1 MAVKLELY
9 RVFKEVAE
17 TGNIS
22 AAAKNLYIS
31 QSAVSQSIKQLETA
45 LQARL
50 FARSPRGVTLTGE
63 GQMLY
68 QYVRNALGLLA
79 TGEDKLSQA
88 QQLLL
93 GTLTIGASDT
103 VTGQFLTPYLDEF
116 HHQHPGIRLKIVSG
130 RSAKVVS
137 MLRSGAVDIA
147 FASSPKDS
155 TLETWPCF
163 ATHSVFV
170 AGKNYHCDFDKIY
183 TRQEMAEFPLI
194 LLERKASS
202 RVFLEQ
208 EFLKAG
214 VTLTPEIELS
224 SRQLLVTLAGI
235 GLGVAGVTLEFV
247 RKDLESGD
255 IRLLKTDFTIPE
267 RSVDMCTL
275 KEVPPTAA
283 ATAFMEMVRRDMRD
297 METFLFLFE
306 MLGTIA
312 FAASGAVLGVRKGL
326 DVFGVCILGL
336 TTACGGGMVR
346 DVLLG
351 NTPPAAFQNPTA
363 SAVAVVTSLT
373 MFLSGVRHLL
383 MGNQRRYDLFML
395 LMDSAG
401 LGIFTVMGVRVVW
414 NCVEAPSL
422 YLLVFVGVLTGV
434 GGGLLRDVMAGDMP
448 YIFVKHIY
456 ACASLVGAVICGVLR
471 QSAGEMTAMLV
482 GAAAVFAIR
491 CLSAHYRW
499 NLPHPNA

>member
-1 MAVKLELY
+1 MAIKLELY

-31 QSAVSQSIKQLETA
+31 QSAVSQSVKQLETA

-103 VTGQFLTPYLDEF
+103 VTGQFLTPYLDAF

-130 RSAKVVS
+130 RSAKVLS

-155 TLETWPCF
+155 ALDAWPCF

-170 AGKNYHCDFDKIY
+170 AGKNYDCNFDKIY
-183 TRQEMAEFPLI
+183 TRQEIAEFPLI

-202 RVFLEQ
+202 RVFLEH

-283 ATAFMEMVRRDMRD
+283 ASAFMEMVQKD
-297 METFLFLFE
+297 
-306 MLGTIA
+306 G
-312 FAASGAVLGVRKGL
+312 
-326 DVFGVCILGL
+326 
-336 TTACGGGMVR
+336 
-346 DVLLG
+346 
-351 NTPPAAFQNPTA
+351 
-363 SAVAVVTSLT
+363 
-373 MFLSGVRHLL
+373 
-383 MGNQRRYDLFML
+383 
-395 LMDSAG
+395 
-401 LGIFTVMGVRVVW
+401 
-414 NCVEAPSL
+414 
-422 YLLVFVGVLTGV
+422 
-434 GGGLLRDVMAGDMP
+434 
-448 YIFVKHIY
+448 
-456 ACASLVGAVICGVLR
+456 
-471 QSAGEMTAMLV
+471 
-482 GAAAVFAIR
+482 
-491 CLSAHYRW
+491 
-499 NLPHPNA
+499 